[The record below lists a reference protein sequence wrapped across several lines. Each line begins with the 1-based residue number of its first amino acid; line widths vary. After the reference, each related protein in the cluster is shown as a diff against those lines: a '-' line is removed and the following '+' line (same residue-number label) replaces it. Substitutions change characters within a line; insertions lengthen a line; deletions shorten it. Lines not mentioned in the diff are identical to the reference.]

1 MRYQQK
7 QGFILLMVLVIT
19 TTLFLIV
26 TAWLGAT
33 ISKNNLFNS
42 QNTANSSQYLA
53 ENALQYTVFKI
64 STDEDW
70 LESFTTTADWQ
81 ETLDDENVF
90 VEGQS
95 WQVKIQNT
103 DLGQADIFATSTVK
117 IGNKN
122 YRKAITAK
130 ITVSEEENSTI
141 ILLRD

>member
-130 ITVSEEENSTI
+130 ITNSEDGLIVLNY
-141 ILLRD
+141 D